1 MDSRWT
7 GTNSSLILKSLKNG
21 TGGSLKIQITVWPL
35 LSLLAGLGSWM
46 VLLSWVSGPE
56 DSARTR
62 SGIGPHLMVNLDLQK
77 KPLLLDI
84 GIEAELRRSSLQL
97 TLELNFKNNLSLEV
111 EWDFGTSLLQKSK
124 VEHFWTLQI
133 ISFRM
138 QFSGQGVTW

>member
-1 MDSRWT
+1 
-7 GTNSSLILKSLKNG
+7 
-21 TGGSLKIQITVWPL
+21 
-35 LSLLAGLGSWM
+35 M

-138 QFSGQGVTW
+138 QFSGQGDTW